1 MTKALP
7 MQLGFNF
14 KSNNFFMNVKFPFAL
29 FISLLSFIFLFFSVA
44 CLKQTTYAQLVS
56 GNDTDSV
63 ISIKAFRKLHTIG
76 NVESITKSMALEAI
90 IVANDEHDNLYK
102 SISIQDT
109 SGGIIIN
116 LDGSSLYQTYPV
128 GTTIRIHLQN
138 LFLTDYRR
146 MLQVVASVDTSSG
159 QLVTTGIPSSLF
171 SKYIKVVKENTNII
185 PMIVSYKNLGDS
197 LQGRLIKIS
206 NVEFSAADTNLT
218 FADKKNKIGA
228 SRSLKFCSGGTVY
241 LRTSGYADFA
251 GIALPKNNGDIVG
264 VYSVYNYEKQL
275 LLRDTS
281 DILFRGKRCTGAAW
295 LKNLPQ

>member
-1 MTKALP
+1 MKIKTYLTT
-7 MQLGFNF
+7 
-14 KSNNFFMNVKFPFAL
+14 
-29 FISLLSFIFLFFSVA
+29 FISSIAILVLFFSAA
-44 CLKQTTYAQLVS
+44 CLKQSAYAQPLS
-56 GNDTDSV
+56 GNDTDSL
-63 ISIKAFRKLHTIG
+63 ISIKALRKLHTMG
-76 NVESITKSMALEAI
+76 NVESITKSMALEAT

-109 SGGIIIN
+109 SGGIIII

-128 GTTIRIHLQN
+128 GTTIRIRLQN

-159 QLVTTGIPSSLF
+159 QLVTAGIPVSLF

-185 PMIVSYKNLGDS
+185 PMIVSFKNLGDS

-206 NVEFSAADTNLT
+206 NVEFSAADTNFT

-228 SRSLKFCSGGTVY
+228 SRSLKFCTGGTIY

-251 GIALPKNNGDIVG
+251 GISIPKNNGDIVG

-295 LKNLPQ
+295 LKN

>member
-1 MTKALP
+1 MKIKTSLTI
-7 MQLGFNF
+7 L
-14 KSNNFFMNVKFPFAL
+14 
-29 FISLLSFIFLFFSVA
+29 ISSIAIVILFFSAA
-44 CLKQTTYAQLVS
+44 CLKQAAYAQPIS
-56 GNDTDSV
+56 ANDTDSI
-63 ISIKAFRKLHTIG
+63 ISIRVFRKLHTMG
-76 NVESITKSMALEAI
+76 NIESITKSMALEAT

-109 SGGIIIN
+109 SGGIIIS

-159 QLVTTGIPSSLF
+159 QLVTSGIPVSLF
-171 SKYIKVVKENTNII
+171 SKYIKVVKENTNVI
-185 PMIVSYKNLGDS
+185 PMIISYKNLGDS

-206 NVEFSAADTNLT
+206 NVEFSAADTSLT

-228 SRSLKFCSGGTVY
+228 SRSLKFCSGGTIY

-251 GIALPKNNGDIVG
+251 GISIPKNNGDIVG

-295 LKNLPQ
+295 LKN

>member
-1 MTKALP
+1 MKIKTSLTI
-7 MQLGFNF
+7 
-14 KSNNFFMNVKFPFAL
+14 
-29 FISLLSFIFLFFSVA
+29 FISSIAIVVLFFSAA
-44 CLKQTTYAQLVS
+44 CLKQTAYAQPVS
-56 GNDTDSV
+56 GNDTDSL
-63 ISIKAFRKLHTIG
+63 ISIKALRKLHTMG
-76 NVESITKSMALEAI
+76 NFEPITKSMALEAT

-109 SGGIIIN
+109 SGGILIN
-116 LDGSSLYQTYPV
+116 LDASSLYQTYPV

-159 QLVTTGIPSSLF
+159 QLLTTGIPAPLF
-171 SKYIKVVKENTNII
+171 SKYIKVVKENTNIV
-185 PMIVSYKNLGDS
+185 PMIVSYKNLADS

-206 NVEFSAADTNLT
+206 NVEFSASDTNST

-228 SRSLKFCSGGTVY
+228 SRSLKFCTGGTVY

-251 GIALPKNNGDIVG
+251 GISLPKNNGDIVG
-264 VYSVYNYEKQL
+264 IYSVYNYEKQL

-281 DILFRGKRCTGAAW
+281 DILFRSKRCTGAAW
-295 LKNLPQ
+295 LKN